1 MRLKVDAMSNH
12 SISHGKTLFDI
23 FNMLNPNCYQA
34 FIIQCIIENKK
45 EEALQYCDELVTAIN
60 YYKWD
65 AKDISSKYTDA
76 LICESN
82 LEKWQ
87 KLSIIYIVSNN
98 IDQCKKIIEDEI
110 QLEKDNTHKRLEC
123 IKQNGN
129 KRSLLEELYS
139 LYGFGNSF

>member
-76 LICESN
+76 LICDSN

-98 IDQCKKIIEDEI
+98 IDQCKNAIKDEI
-110 QLEKDNTHKRLEC
+110 KLEKEKSDKRLEY
-123 IKQNGN
+123 IKRYEN
-129 KRSLLEELYS
+129 KKSLLEELYS
-139 LYGFGNSF
+139 LYGFDQSL